1 MTDWTQEAREL
12 LVDYGFLFPARYSET
27 VSSLATALAAVDAAA
42 YERGKMEERERCAV
56 LCEETAMTSPYGN
69 LRPTHDIYLPEP
81 SHHKEDK
88 SHHTGMGYAA
98 LLRNQL

>member
-1 MTDWTQEAREL
+1 MNFTEDARK
-12 LVDYGFLFPARYSET
+12 LFERLPPIGGNKEH
-27 VSSLATALAAVDAAA
+27 VLIVIATALAAA

-56 LCEETAMTSPYGN
+56 LCEDTAMTSPYGN
-69 LRPTHDIYLPEP
+69 LKPTHDIYLPEP

-98 LLRNQL
+98 LLRNQP